1 MLDMRKTQDGSTLT
15 ITLIGRMDA
24 MTSPQFESE
33 FAESVKGITKLY
45 LDMRDVDYVSSAG
58 LRAILYAQNIMDEQG
73 SMVLLNVREEVK
85 EIFLVTGFLDILTL
99 E

>member
-1 MLDMRKTQDGSTLT
+1 
-15 ITLIGRMDA
+15 
-24 MTSPQFESE
+24 
-33 FAESVKGITKLY
+33 
-45 LDMRDVDYVSSAG
+45 MRDVDYVSSAG